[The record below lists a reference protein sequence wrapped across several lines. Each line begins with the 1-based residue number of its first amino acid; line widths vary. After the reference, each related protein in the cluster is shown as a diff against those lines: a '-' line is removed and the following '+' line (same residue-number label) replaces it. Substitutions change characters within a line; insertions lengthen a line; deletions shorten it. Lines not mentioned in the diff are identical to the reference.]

1 MTDNIVTRVDITDEQ
16 VKILCDCF
24 NVDYSTCEEY
34 QVGELVNKLI
44 DKFNRR
50 KIN

>member
-1 MTDNIVTRVDITDEQ
+1 MTDNIVARVDITDEQ

-44 DKFNRR
+44 DINRR